1 MDYFEILGID
11 ETATDEEIK
20 KAYHKMALKNH
31 PDKNHDPNAEE
42 KFKKVVEA
50 YEVLSDPI
58 KRRRYI
64 LSRKHNEEYKFNLSP
79 EILKFSKYFF
89 SEENI
94 RKFSNISNSISK
106 EMGNYGININFELML
121 NGFLNNIRNGSYKN
135 IIEEYL
141 VFKKFYDMEFKK
153 VEINE
158 EELRKKYEMN
168 NNLRKKKKNNNYK
181 SENNDNL
188 RDIQK
193 VSKKKVDIKKL
204 LQNKSVNINIKV
216 GLEDIY
222 NKKIKNANINID
234 KLCVICNG
242 SGVINKYED
251 NMNMKGRKNRS
262 NRGNKNKNGK
272 SKKHKNTQNISDEE
286 LKSLKEILGDSDN
299 INYASKKICSLCK
312 GTMKKK
318 ELKSF
323 LIDTSIDK
331 ICYLDEIYKNS
342 NEGFYDLIF
351 NIIQKPNDMYE
362 RRNRYDL
369 VIKKDINLYEYF
381 YGGNYRFK
389 HLDSKTYDI
398 NWYPINDGSFKKDI
412 VLKNLG
418 LIIINENKKILKSK
432 YGMINNVN
440 YDINNYDTDLDYIR
454 GDLIIELN
462 IKLPIYKKIDLQ
474 NTELKDKLQ
483 YLFHT
488 NKSTEKSVESEN
500 KLVES
505 ENKLVESEN
514 KLDESENKIDE
525 SENKLDESEN
535 KLLESENKLVD

>member
-1 MDYFEILGID
+1 MDYFEVLGID

-20 KAYHKMALKNH
+20 KAYHKMALRNH

-64 LSRKHNEEYKFNLSP
+64 LSRKHNEEYKFSLSP

-94 RKFSNISNSISK
+94 QKFSNISNSISK
-106 EMGNYGININFELML
+106 EIGNYGININFEIML

-153 VEINE
+153 VEIDE

-168 NNLRKKKKNNNYK
+168 NNLRRKKNKNNFNSNTK
-181 SENNDNL
+181 NNIFNDETSENNDIRNL
-188 RDIQK
+188 SKI
-193 VSKKKVDIKKL
+193 SKKKVDIKKL

-242 SGVINKYED
+242 SGVVNKYDD
-251 NMNMKGRKNRS
+251 NNNLKGRKNRS
-262 NRGNKNKNGK
+262 NRSNKNKNGK
-272 SKKHKNTQNISDEE
+272 SKKHKNNQNISDEE
-286 LKSLKEILGDSDN
+286 LKSLKEILGENEN

-331 ICYLDEIYKNS
+331 ICYLDEIYKDS
-342 NEGFYDLIF
+342 TEGYYDLIF
-351 NIIQKPNDMYE
+351 NIIQKPNEMYE
-362 RRNRYDL
+362 RKNRYDL
-369 VIKKDINLYEYF
+369 IIKKDINLYEYF

-398 NWYPINDGSFKKDI
+398 NWYPINDGSYTKDI

-418 LIIINENKKILKSK
+418 LIIINEQKKILKSK
-432 YGMINNVN
+432 MGIINNVN
-440 YDINNYDTDLDYIR
+440 YSSNCNNYNLEEDYLR

-462 IKLPIYKKIDLQ
+462 VKLPIYKKIDLQ
-474 NTELKDKLQ
+474 NIEL
-483 YLFHT
+483 
-488 NKSTEKSVESEN
+488 EN
-500 KLVES
+500 KLKDLFHKSDKDE
-505 ENKLVESEN
+505 KLEQPTEKLEQPTEKLEQPTE
-514 KLDESENKIDE
+514 KLDNFCKF
-525 SENKLDESEN
+525 
-535 KLLESENKLVD
+535 

>member
-20 KAYHKMALKNH
+20 KAYHKMALRNH

-64 LSRKHNEEYKFNLSP
+64 LSRKHNEEYKFSLSP

-94 RKFSNISNSISK
+94 QKFSNISNSISK
-106 EMGNYGININFELML
+106 EIGNYGININFEIML

-153 VEINE
+153 VEIDE

-168 NNLRKKKKNNNYK
+168 NNLRRKKNKNNFNSNTK
-181 SENNDNL
+181 NNIFNDETSENNDIRNL
-188 RDIQK
+188 SKI
-193 VSKKKVDIKKL
+193 SKKKVDIKKL

-242 SGVINKYED
+242 SGVVNKYDD
-251 NMNMKGRKNRS
+251 NNNLKGRKNRS

-272 SKKHKNTQNISDEE
+272 SKKHKNNQNISDEE
-286 LKSLKEILGDSDN
+286 LKSLKEILGENEN

-331 ICYLDEIYKNS
+331 ICYLDEIYKDS
-342 NEGFYDLIF
+342 TEGYYDLIF
-351 NIIQKPNDMYE
+351 NIIQKPNEMYE
-362 RRNRYDL
+362 RKNRYDL
-369 VIKKDINLYEYF
+369 IIKKDINLYEYF

-398 NWYPINDGSFKKDI
+398 NWYPINDGSYTKDI

-418 LIIINENKKILKSK
+418 LIIINEQKKILKSK
-432 YGMINNVN
+432 MGIINNVN
-440 YDINNYDTDLDYIR
+440 YSSNCNNYNLEEDYLR

-462 IKLPIYKKIDLQ
+462 VKLPIYKKIDLQ
-474 NTELKDKLQ
+474 NIEL
-483 YLFHT
+483 
-488 NKSTEKSVESEN
+488 EN
-500 KLVES
+500 KLKDLFHKSDKDE
-505 ENKLVESEN
+505 KLEQPTEKLEQPTEKLEQPTEKLEQPTE
-514 KLDESENKIDE
+514 KLDNFCKF
-525 SENKLDESEN
+525 
-535 KLLESENKLVD
+535 

>member
-1 MDYFEILGID
+1 MDYFDILGID

-121 NGFLNNIRNGSYKN
+121 NGFLNNIRSGSYKN

-153 VEINE
+153 VEIDE
-158 EELRKKYEMN
+158 DELRKKYEMN
-168 NNLRKKKKNNNYK
+168 NNLRRKKNKNKFDSNTENNIFNGET
-181 SENNDNL
+181 SENTNIRNL
-188 RDIQK
+188 SKI
-193 VSKKKVDIKKL
+193 SKKKIDIKKL

-234 KLCVICNG
+234 KLCAVCNG
-242 SGVINKYED
+242 SGVVNKHEE
-251 NMNMKGRKNRS
+251 NNQKGRKNRS

-272 SKKHKNTQNISDEE
+272 SKKHKNNNNISDEE
-286 LKSLKEILGDSDN
+286 LKSLKEILGDDDD
-299 INYASKKICSLCK
+299 INYSSKKICSLCK

-331 ICYLDEIYKNS
+331 ICYLDEIYKDS
-342 NEGFYDLIF
+342 KEGFYDLIF
-351 NIIQKPNDMYE
+351 NIIQKPHKMYE

-369 VIKKDINLYEYF
+369 VIKKDINIYEYY

-389 HLDSKTYDI
+389 HLDSKTCDI

-412 VLKNLG
+412 VLNNLG
-418 LIIINENKKILKSK
+418 LIIINENKKLLEKQINLIDNQDNLSNK
-432 YGMINNVN
+432 YTYESN
-440 YDINNYDTDLDYIR
+440 DLR

-462 IKLPIYKKIDLQ
+462 LKLPIYKKI
-474 NTELKDKLQ
+474 ELAEEEIEDKIRS
-483 YLFHT
+483 LFLK
-488 NKSTEKSVESEN
+488 NDIIPN
-500 KLVES
+500 
-505 ENKLVESEN
+505 
-514 KLDESENKIDE
+514 
-525 SENKLDESEN
+525 
-535 KLLESENKLVD
+535 